1 MNKRTHRMTQA
12 TEFIHQRYSYKRKSG
27 LGKSRSWRWSCGTHV
42 TASQA
47 EQLQM
52 RGMNS
57 YRLIFNLFRE
67 MSRVANNGLF
77 SKPKRIFASQTN
89 FKNINAVLGL
99 DNSLQFSS
107 WISKKVPLVLKC
119 LKSTGFVSSTL
130 YIKKPFQKVENS
142 FLQITNHSQLQSFEK
157 CMRNKVSLI
166 IQKFNF
172 QSLQKLLKNE
182 FNCSNIIMPSH

>member
-12 TEFIHQRYSYKRKSG
+12 TEFIQQRYSYKRKSG

-107 WISKKVPLVLKC
+107 WISKKYLL
-119 LKSTGFVSSTL
+119 SWNAWNQQDSSPPR

-142 FLQITNHSQLQSFEK
+142 FLQITNHSQLQSLEK

>member
-1 MNKRTHRMTQA
+1 MNKGTHRMTQA
-12 TEFIHQRYSYKRKSG
+12 TEFIQQRYSYKRKSG

-107 WISKKVPLVLKC
+107 WISKKYLLSWNAWNQQDSSLKKAVS
-119 LKSTGFVSSTL
+119 KSREFIFYKLRIIHNFCHSKNVCA
-130 YIKKPFQKVENS
+130 IKY
-142 FLQITNHSQLQSFEK
+142 H
-157 CMRNKVSLI
+157 
-166 IQKFNF
+166 
-172 QSLQKLLKNE
+172 
-182 FNCSNIIMPSH
+182 